1 MYINDEGLRDFKL
14 KQISCTKKLLI
25 NLFINNLV
33 NI

>member
-1 MYINDEGLRDFKL
+1 MYINGERLRYFKL

-25 NLFINNLV
+25 SLFINNLV